1 MFAHVAAHDSKPPF
15 DIAHAW
21 IDAKPNLNLATPFNF
36 ASTADILGGNSGS
49 PVVNAEGQF
58 VGIIFD
64 GNEES
69 LAGRYLYDA
78 KVNRSVAVDSAG
90 IIETLRKI
98 YHAGPLAAE
107 LESGHAK

>member
-1 MFAHVAAHDSKPPF
+1 
-15 DIAHAW
+15 
-21 IDAKPNLNLATPFNF
+21 
-36 ASTADILGGNSGS
+36 ADILGGNSGS

-78 KVNRSVAVDSAG
+78 KVNRSVAVDSAA
-90 IIETLRKI
+90 IVETLRKI
-98 YHAGPLAAE
+98 YHADPLADE
-107 LESGHAK
+107 LERGHAR

>member
-1 MFAHVAAHDSKPPF
+1 VAHT
-15 DIAHAW
+15 W
-21 IDAKPNLNLATPFNF
+21 IDAKSQLNLATPFNF
-36 ASTADILGGNSGS
+36 AATADILGGNSGS

-78 KVNRSVAVDSAG
+78 KVNRSVAVDSAA
-90 IIETLRKI
+90 IVETLRKI
-98 YHAGPLAAE
+98 YHADPLADE
-107 LESGHAK
+107 LERGHAR